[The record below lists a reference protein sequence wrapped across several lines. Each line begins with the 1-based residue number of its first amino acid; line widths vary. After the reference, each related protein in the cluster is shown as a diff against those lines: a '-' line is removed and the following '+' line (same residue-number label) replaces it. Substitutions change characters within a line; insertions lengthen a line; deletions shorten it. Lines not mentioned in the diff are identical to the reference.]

1 MMKTLFQQS
10 RLATI
15 SFGCVLLGFI
25 FFWALLESG
34 INIRLG
40 NTMDKV
46 AKFAVLSPCLIAI
59 VLAIAG
65 LHWDLRKLPGV
76 IALLIAIA
84 GSCLIYALGG

>member
-1 MMKTLFQQS
+1 MKTLLREA
-10 RLATI
+10 RLATL
-15 SFGCVLLGFI
+15 SFGCVILSFL
-25 FFWALLESG
+25 FFWALIESG

-65 LHWDLRKLPGV
+65 LRWDLRKLPGV
-76 IALLIAIA
+76 VALLIAIA

>member
-1 MMKTLFQQS
+1 MKTLLREARF
-10 RLATI
+10 ATL
-15 SFGCVLLGFI
+15 SLGCTIVAFLFL
-25 FFWALLESG
+25 WALMLSG

-65 LHWDLRKLPGV
+65 LRWDLRKLPGV
-76 IALLIAIA
+76 VALLISIA

>member
-1 MMKTLFQQS
+1 MRTLFREARFS
-10 RLATI
+10 TL
-15 SFGCVLLGFI
+15 SFGCVILSFL

-65 LHWDLRKLPGV
+65 LRWDLRKLPAV
-76 IALLIAIA
+76 LALLASLA
-84 GSCLIYALGG
+84 GTCLIYALGG